1 MKREAGLR
9 MAHGAG
15 KICWN
20 LLLISLGS
28 ALCALSINGI
38 LIPKGF
44 YGAGFTGI
52 ALLVHYVA
60 PALPVALI
68 YLAINIPVFGIGWIY
83 VGRRFFYYSIAGM
96 LIFTAAVEW
105 IHFPVPVNDQILNAL
120 LAGILMGTGS
130 GIILK
135 SQGSAGGLDILS
147 VILLKRFSVRLGSTI
162 LAFNVAVLTAG
173 TILFTL
179 EKALYTLV
187 YLYVNAHMVNLV
199 ITGLSQRKA
208 VQIITPHWE
217 DIAQHII
224 RDMHRGVTILE
235 GQGAYSGKAE
245 KILYTVITF
254 RELGA
259 LKRLIAAHDPDAFV
273 VVSDTLEVM
282 GQRIGNQPHW

>member
-1 MKREAGLR
+1 MKREDGFR

-28 ALCALSINGI
+28 VLCALSINGI

-68 YLAINIPVFGIGWIY
+68 YLTINIPLFGVGWTY
-83 VGRRFFYYSIAGM
+83 VGRRFFYYSIVGM

-105 IHFPVPVNDQILNAL
+105 VHFPVPVNDQILNAL

-147 VILLKRFSVRLGSTI
+147 VVLLKRFSVRLGSTI

-173 TILFTL
+173 AILFTL

-187 YLYVNAHMVNLV
+187 YLYVNAHMVNV
-199 ITGLSQRKA
+199 MITGLSQRKA
-208 VQIITPHWE
+208 VQIITPQWE
-217 DIAQHII
+217 DIAQHIM
-224 RDMHRGVTILE
+224 RDMHRGVTILN

-254 RELGA
+254 RELA
-259 LKRLIAAHDPDAFV
+259 VLKRLIADHDPDAFV
-273 VVSDTLEVM
+273 VVTDTLEVM